1 MSRTVGSFGPKTLEA
16 IRQAGLRLIFE
27 HGYEAMSLRQL
38 AAEVGIRP
46 SSLYNYMHTKQ
57 DLLFSLIEMHM
68 QELLDQVDAALT
80 GVVEPADRLAA
91 FVAFHV
97 RYHMVRKSEVSVV
110 NFELRSLDAEHYAT
124 VVEMRKRYE
133 SRLGDI
139 IEGGIKQGAFGP
151 LDVAVATFAILAML
165 TGVCT
170 WYRPDGRLS
179 EAEIIEAHT
188 GMALRSLGARI

>member
-46 SSLYNYMHTKQ
+46 SSLYNYMQTKQ
-57 DLLFSLIEMHM
+57 DLLFGLIEMHM
-68 QELLDQVDAALT
+68 QELLDQVDAALH
-80 GVVEPADRLAA
+80 GVEGPEDRLTA

-97 RYHMVRKSEVSVV
+97 RYHMLRKSEVSVV

-124 VVEMRKRYE
+124 VVDMRKRYE
-133 SRLGDI
+133 RRLGDI
-139 IEGGIKQGAFGP
+139 IQDGINKGVFCP
-151 LDVAVATFAILAML
+151 VDVAVGTFAILAML

-188 GMALRSLGARI
+188 AMALRSLGARI

>member
-1 MSRTVGSFGPKTLEA
+1 MSRTVGSFGPKTLET
-16 IRQAGLRLIFE
+16 IRKAGLRLIFE

-80 GVVEPADRLAA
+80 GIVEPAERLAA

-133 SRLGDI
+133 NRLSDI
-139 IEGGIKQGAFGP
+139 IEDGMQRGIFGP
-151 LDVAVATFAILAML
+151 LDVGVATFAILAML

-179 EAEIIEAHT
+179 EAEIIQAHT
-188 GMALRSLGARI
+188 DMALRSLGAPV

>member
-46 SSLYNYMHTKQ
+46 SSLYNYMQTKQ
-57 DLLFSLIEMHM
+57 DLLFGLIEMHM
-68 QELLDQVDAALT
+68 QELLDQVDAALQ
-80 GVVEPADRLAA
+80 GVVAPQDRLTA

-97 RYHMVRKSEVSVV
+97 RYHMLRKSEVSVV

-133 SRLGDI
+133 NRLGDI
-139 IEGGIKQGAFGP
+139 IEDGIKQGVFSP
-151 LDVAVATFAILAML
+151 VDVAVGTFAMLAML
-165 TGVCT
+165 TGVCI
-170 WYRPDGRLS
+170 WYRPDGRLT
-179 EAEIIEAHT
+179 EAEVIEAHT
-188 GMALRSLGARI
+188 GMALRSLGAAA

>member
-16 IRQAGLRLIFE
+16 IRKAGLRLIFE
-27 HGYEAMSLRQL
+27 HGYEATSLRQL

-80 GVVEPADRLAA
+80 DVGEPVDRLAA

-133 SRLGDI
+133 SRLSDV
-139 IEGGIKQGAFGP
+139 IEDGIQRGIFGP

-179 EAEIIEAHT
+179 EAEIIKVHT
-188 GMALRSLGARI
+188 SMALRSLGARI